1 LVKLLQVD
9 EGTEKTLLNRI
20 LGILTMSSDATSNA
34 KHPFAMTLMKLVKK
48 TSVAHLGAR
57 DERLVA
63 QKLAASEVKFRLPP

>member
-1 LVKLLQVD
+1 
-9 EGTEKTLLNRI
+9 LNRI
-20 LGILTMSSDATSNA
+20 LGILTMSSDAMSNL

-63 QKLAASEVKFRLPP
+63 QKLGSVGSKILAASVMP